1 MSIKLKIKTKKHC
14 ITWDLNKFTKNI
26 IFPTLVLSTY
36 IAFGFQALIKAN
48 IFQIY

>member
-26 IFPTLVLSTY
+26 IIPTML
-36 IAFGFQALIKAN
+36 IAGFVALGFQTLIKAN
-48 IFQIY
+48 IFQVY

>member
-26 IFPTLVLSTY
+26 IIPTML
-36 IAFGFQALIKAN
+36 IAGFVALGVQALIRAN
-48 IFQIY
+48 IFQVY